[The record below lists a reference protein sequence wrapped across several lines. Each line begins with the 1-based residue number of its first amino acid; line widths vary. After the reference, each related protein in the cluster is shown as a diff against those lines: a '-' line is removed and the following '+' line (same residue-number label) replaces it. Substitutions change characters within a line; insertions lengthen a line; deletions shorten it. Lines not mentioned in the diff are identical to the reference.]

1 MPADGHEVFVTG
13 PPTLDP
19 RGYPFRVGASP
30 PADVLSFLSGVLLIS
45 PESGKIGKLIEERGG
60 VDAEIGARIERILLY
75 SRVELALIALI
86 AMDMILK
93 PGL

>member
-1 MPADGHEVFVTG
+1 VLVTG

-30 PADVLSFLSGVLLIS
+30 REDELCAIWGAVPQQPAAQAEVIV
-45 PESGKIGKLIEERGG
+45 IGTIF
-60 VDAEIGARIERILLY
+60 A
-75 SRVELALIALI
+75 
-86 AMDMILK
+86 DMVLK